1 MMKFFDISL
10 DWLDPNLR
18 AMHKR
23 DSHTEE
29 HFALRECILGPIE
42 EAFKNGMEVQVIKTN
57 KANGEMCQISWSD
70 FLKSWC
76 VCSKNVG
83 MAVRTKEDLK

>member
-1 MMKFFDISL
+1 MQKFFDISL
-10 DWLDPNLR
+10 DWLDSHLR

-29 HFALRECILGPIE
+29 HFALREAILGPIE

-57 KANGEMCQISWSD
+57 KANGEMCQIS
-70 FLKSWC
+70 
-76 VCSKNVG
+76 
-83 MAVRTKEDLK
+83 